1 MFMNI
6 AWKVRKSNPIF
17 YARRSVIFTVCSLN
31 SDFNMFLSDKQWIL
45 FYFIILIEPK
55 LVDNNPLLVV

>member
-6 AWKVRKSNPIF
+6 PWKVRNSNPLF
-17 YARRSVIFTVCSLN
+17 YARRPVIFTVSSLN

-45 FYFIILIEPK
+45 FYFTILIEPK